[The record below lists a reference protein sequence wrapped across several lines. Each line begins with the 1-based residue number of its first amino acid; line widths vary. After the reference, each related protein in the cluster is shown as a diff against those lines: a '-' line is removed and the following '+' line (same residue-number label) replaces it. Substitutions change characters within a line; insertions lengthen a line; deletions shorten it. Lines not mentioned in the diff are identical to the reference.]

1 MNTGERIQNARKVRG
16 LTQMELGLEMHY
28 NYRSA
33 SVRIAQ
39 YENGLKNPSS
49 ETIDALAN
57 ALGVSRKALTGPEGY
72 EVEDVIRF
80 LFELEEQG
88 YNVEIRRRG
97 KELVAEISGAR
108 LKEALEQWKKIQGRY
123 RNNAL
128 TKNQYLT
135 WKLCWTIKDDEDKPV
150 S

>member
-1 MNTGERIQNARKVRG
+1 MNTGERLQNARKVRG

-49 ETIDALAN
+49 ETIDALAS
-57 ALGVSRKALTGPEGY
+57 ALGISRKALTGPEGY

-80 LFELEEQG
+80 LFELEDQG
-88 YNVEIRRRG
+88 YSVEIRRRG
-97 KELVAEISGAR
+97 KELVAEISGER
-108 LKEALEQWKKIQGRY
+108 LSRPLEQWRKIQSRY
-123 RNNAL
+123 RNDAL
-128 TKNQYLT
+128 TQNQYLT
-135 WKLCWTIKDDEDKPV
+135 WKLCWTIESDDSKLA
-150 S
+150 